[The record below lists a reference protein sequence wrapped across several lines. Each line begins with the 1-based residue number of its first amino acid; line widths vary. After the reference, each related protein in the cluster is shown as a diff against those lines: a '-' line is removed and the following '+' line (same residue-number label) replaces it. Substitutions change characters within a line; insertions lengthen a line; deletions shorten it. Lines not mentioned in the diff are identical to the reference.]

1 MCDFFDDLGDF
12 DNGGFM
18 DDDSFDDRLGGEM
31 DEPFTDDTETE
42 VRTDDAESLENDFTA
57 KDAFIIG
64 GAMGFGYSEGL
75 KERKKKR
82 RKRLGDN
89 DSD

>member
-1 MCDFFDDLGDF
+1 MCDFFDENF
-12 DNGGFM
+12 DDGNFM
-18 DDDSFDDRLGGEM
+18 NEDSFEDSLEAEM
-31 DEPFTDDTETE
+31 DEPFVGDFEADGEFDAAKSKDD
-42 VRTDDAESLENDFTA
+42 DFTA
-57 KDAFIIG
+57 KDAFILG